1 MNNYIEVANNQKEL
15 NIILK
20 KGFKAEG
27 FKAEGHVWYASR
39 PGGIVDFPVTVTVTF
54 KSNH

>member
-1 MNNYIEVANNQKEL
+1 MKDYTEVANNQKEL

-20 KGFKAEG
+20 KAFRAEG
-27 FKAEGHVWYASR
+27 IVWYASR

-54 KSNH
+54 HFNH